1 VPYRVV
7 RTNRSAHRVRLNRS
21 ELADYPPID
30 HQYAHW
36 LTEGTIIVDSDP
48 EGRAGFL
55 PRSWTRNEGQ
65 RGELMASRFPL
76 QIPSH

>member
-1 VPYRVV
+1 M
-7 RTNRSAHRVRLNRS
+7 
-21 ELADYPPID
+21 DG
-30 HQYAHW
+30 QYAHC

-48 EGRAGFL
+48 EDRAGFL

-76 QIPSH
+76 EIPSH